1 MTADRTT
8 LQTDALCPDELSII
22 YSFIPLHEKFT
33 ATKAD
38 YVTAF
43 NSIIARND
51 IPRAMSI
58 AAGKGLFNTLLLDH
72 LRGCGD
78 GHSRLFTIV
87 DKSSSYITTK
97 HYGEDPVVFMGLMKL
112 YIPQYILYIPEGITL
127 DDATWLI
134 ENATKGI
141 TDIYAMKVIID
152 TITPTITP
160 TDGEVNVPGRWPE
173 HVTRHLI
180 TTLPEYRR
188 YNINIE
194 RPNFILG
201 MYISISSD
209 ASMTYLQSGV
219 SFDHYEIF
227 DEEMMG
233 DTVALTDKDLD
244 RIHASI
250 LTLRGLR
257 RFAETI
263 VVVNDMKRKKAKNA
277 FTQAKKDKNY
287 HKEKGWSCDCSYC
300 LQAKRGLSKKKT
312 ARQNV
317 GW

>member
-1 MTADRTT
+1 MPT
-8 LQTDALCPDELSII
+8 LNALCYDELSII
-22 YSFIPLHEKFT
+22 YSFIPLHDKFMV
-33 ATKAD
+33 TKAD

-43 NSIIARND
+43 NALITRGD
-51 IPRAMSI
+51 IPKAMSI

-78 GHSRLFTIV
+78 GHSRLFAIV
-87 DKSSSYITTK
+87 DNPSFYITTK

-112 YIPQYILYIPEGITL
+112 YMPKYISYIPEGVTL

-134 ENATKGI
+134 KNAAKGI

-160 TDGEVNVPGRWPE
+160 TAGEVDIPGRWPE

-180 TTLPEYRR
+180 TTIPEYRR
-188 YNINIE
+188 YNINIDK
-194 RPNFILG
+194 PNFILG
-201 MYISISSD
+201 MYISLSSD
-209 ASMTYLQSGV
+209 ASMTYLQSGI
-219 SFDHYEIF
+219 SFDHDEIF
-227 DEEMMG
+227 DKEMI
-233 DTVALTDKDLD
+233 DDAVALTDKELD

-263 VVVNDMKRKKAKNA
+263 VVVNDMKRKKAKSA

-287 HKEKGWSCDCSYC
+287 HKDRGWSCDCSRC
-300 LQAKRGLSKKKT
+300 LQEKIGMSKKKA
-312 ARQNV
+312 ARQND